1 MNIILFGAPGAGKGT
16 QGELLAKRF
25 DLVRLSTGDLLRD
38 ALRRGTPLGLEAKR
52 FMDVGEL
59 VPDAV
64 ILGLVREVMTAESA
78 RGGFIFDGFPRTQ
91 AQAESL
97 DATLDEM
104 GTPLAMVI
112 VLDVDD
118 ETIVARLSRRLACPR
133 CGAVYNLDTDKP
145 KKSGVC
151 DVCGTGLVQRSD
163 DEESTVRRR
172 LEVYRAQTAPLLAY
186 YESAGVPMHIVDG
199 DRPVDE
205 VHADLVR
212 RIEP

>member
-52 FMDVGEL
+52 FMDAGEL
-59 VPDAV
+59 VPDSV
-64 ILGLVREVMTAESA
+64 ILGLVREVMAAESA

-145 KKSGVC
+145 KTAGVC
-151 DVCGTGLVQRSD
+151 DVCVTGLVQRSD
-163 DEESTVRRR
+163 DEASTVRRR

-186 YESAGVPMHIVDG
+186 YESAGVPMHIVAG

-205 VHADLVR
+205 VQADLVR
-212 RIEP
+212 RIES

>member
-38 ALRRGTPLGLEAKR
+38 ALRRGTPLGLAAKR
-52 FMDVGEL
+52 FMDAGEL
-59 VPDAV
+59 VSDSV

-97 DATLDEM
+97 DATLEEL

-112 VLDVDD
+112 VL
-118 ETIVARLSRRLACPR
+118 T
-133 CGAVYNLDTDKP
+133 AVLL
-145 KKSGVC
+145 GI
-151 DVCGTGLVQRSD
+151 GGGLLVIALV
-163 DEESTVRRR
+163 VR
-172 LEVYRAQTAPLLAY
+172 
-186 YESAGVPMHIVDG
+186 GM
-199 DRPVDE
+199 
-205 VHADLVR
+205 
-212 RIEP
+212 

>member
-52 FMDVGEL
+52 FMDAGEL

-97 DATLDEM
+97 DATLEEM

-118 ETIVARLSRRLACPR
+118 GTIVARLSRRLACPK